1 MFSME
6 DYLVETEKYRGHKI
20 KIYQDIDP
28 PNPREWEENLGK
40 MVCFHRRYD
49 LGDKHDFSDA
59 RDLISFVESKDIV
72 SLPLFLIDHS
82 GLAMNTGGFRHCDP
96 QGWDWGQVGFIYADK
111 DALRNEYG
119 VKHVTKKVREKALAV
134 LQSEVEQYDKFLRG
148 WIYGYLI
155 EDADGEQ
162 LDSCWGY
169 FDDPADIIKECKA
182 IIDRHIQAENEKKH
196 YPKVEVFV
204 TKTHK
209 FRARIR
215 ESIEEPS
222 YEVSIGG
229 EEWSKGK
236 GKNHKA
242 KILEKMDEIGKALGQ
257 EFARAIHEK

>member
-1 MFSME
+1 ME
-6 DYLVETEKYRGHKI
+6 DYLVEAEEHRGHKI

-40 MVCFHRRYD
+40 MVCFHKRYS
-49 LGDKHDFSDA
+49 LGDKHDFLDA
-59 RDLISFVESKDIV
+59 RDLMDFVASGDVV

-82 GLAMNTGGFRHCDP
+82 GLAMNTGSFRHCDP

-119 VKHVTKKVREKALAV
+119 VKHITKKIREKALTV
-134 LQSEVEQYDKFLRG
+134 LQNEVERYDKFLRG
-148 WIYGYLI
+148 WVYGYLI

-169 FDDPADIIKECKA
+169 FDEPSDIIKECKS
-182 IIDRHIQAENEKKH
+182 IIDHHVEKKNKH

-204 TKTHK
+204 TKGNK

-215 ESIEEPS
+215 ESITEPT
-222 YEVSIGG
+222 YEVTIGG
-229 EEWSKGK
+229 EEWQKGK
-236 GKNHKA
+236 GRNHWQRIELLMD
-242 KILEKMDEIGKALGQ
+242 KILKGLGEEYGKAIN
-257 EFARAIHEK
+257 RI